1 MLTFNIIEYIDKLNQ
16 YLRSIKMKIGID
28 ARAAKWYRGTGIG
41 TYSYQLI
48 RSLNKI
54 DNYNDYMIYV
64 PEDCKLTIPFKE
76 NFHINNIKQ
85 NNQNNFWNEVN
96 IPNILT
102 DNCMDIYH
110 VPQNGIGLPTT
121 KNCPFVITLHD
132 MIPYKMP
139 ETVGDQYLKIFNEK
153 FPSIIPLCDGIIT
166 VSQYSKEDIIKA
178 FNYPREK
185 IYVTYLASE
194 DIYKPYDKALSK
206 SIIKKNYS
214 ITGDYILYIGG
225 FSPRKNILGLLESF
239 SMLLPKLKKDIK
251 LVIAGSKGKSY
262 DIYMKR
268 VQDLQIE
275 DKVIFPGF
283 ISMDNMP
290 FMYNACELFVYPSF
304 YEGFGLPP
312 IEAMACGV
320 PVIASNVTSIPEIV
334 KDSTLLVNPY
344 DINDLSK
351 KMYDVL
357 FDNDLRQ
364 GLITKGLKRASTLT
378 WEHTAAAT
386 LNAYKSI
393 LLNR

>member
-1 MLTFNIIEYIDKLNQ
+1 MDKLNQ
-16 YLRSIKMKIGID
+16 YLRSNKMKIGID

-48 RSLNKI
+48 HSLNKI
-54 DNYNDYMIYV
+54 DNYNDYLLFV
-64 PEDCKLTIPFKE
+64 PEDCKLDIPFQE
-76 NFHINNIKQ
+76 NFHIKNIKQ
-85 NNQNNFWNEVN
+85 DNQNNFWNEVN
-96 IPNILT
+96 IPNKLT
-102 DNCMDIYH
+102 DKYMDIYH

-132 MIPYKMP
+132 IIPYRMP
-139 ETVGDQYLKIFNEK
+139 DTVGDQYLKIFNEK
-153 FPSIIPLCDGIIT
+153 LPNIIPLCDGIIT
-166 VSQYSKEDIIKA
+166 VSEYSKEDIIKA
-178 FNYPREK
+178 FNFPREK

-194 DIYKPYDKALSK
+194 DIYKPYDKILSK
-206 SIIKKNYS
+206 SIIEKNYS

-225 FSPRKNILGLLESF
+225 FSPRKNILGLLDSF
-239 SMLLPKLKKDIK
+239 SLLLPKLKKDIK

-262 DIYMKR
+262 DMYKKR
-268 VQDLQIE
+268 AQSLHIE
-275 DKVIFPGF
+275 DKVVFPGF
-283 ISMDNMP
+283 ISMDHIP
-290 FMYNACELFVYPSF
+290 FIYNACELFVYPSF

-344 DINDLSK
+344 DINDLSE
-351 KMYDVL
+351 KMYDAL
-357 FDNDLRQ
+357 LDNDLRQ
-364 GLITKGLKRASTLT
+364 CLISKGLKRTSALT
-378 WEHTAAAT
+378 WEHTATAT